1 MRFSHTFS
9 KTIPWVP
16 SLFYIQNVYSLV
28 FKRMILCIS
37 VLLHKNIGEALGF
50 VQTENLRRQLRY
62 KVQIER
68 HREQQVVK
76 K

>member
-9 KTIPWVP
+9 KTIPWVL